1 MIVCQCGQPAALNEF
16 ISLLFLDQ
24 AVVRVEGVTHEEHK
38 SSEKMKLFVVNPPVA
53 VTVSSEV
60 IVLS

>member
-1 MIVCQCGQPAALNEF
+1 MV
-16 ISLLFLDQ
+16 S
-24 AVVRVEGVTHEEHK
+24 VEGVTHEEPK
-38 SSEKMKLFVVNPPVA
+38 SSKRMKLFVVNPPVA